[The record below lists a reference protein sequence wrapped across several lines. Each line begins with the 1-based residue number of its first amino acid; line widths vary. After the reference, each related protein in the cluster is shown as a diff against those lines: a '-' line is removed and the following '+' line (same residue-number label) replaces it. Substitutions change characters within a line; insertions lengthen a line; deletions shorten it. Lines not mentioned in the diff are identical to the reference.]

1 MTIESFSN
9 DPFDFALLVT
19 GSLLLLVG
27 GSLLLSRLWRRGR
40 PFPYRQKPLGTDL
53 QRSWLPQLREAV
65 RDDYDILPAVRLDD
79 LLDVD
84 RSARARVAQRAAEK
98 LAGRVVDF
106 VLLAPGTL
114 DPLAVVLLEDDE
126 RQQGFCSAA
135 LLAGG
140 LAVVTLPSRPLPEV
154 DALRVLLRRELG
166 TATSTAPDE
175 PVDDW
180 ALGNLVE
187 PGSASEEWSLGGDA
201 LDRQPA
207 EPTAG
212 AEAATS
218 WPPCPDCGS
227 PRLPRRVNRG
237 RHAGRYFLV
246 CERYPSCQS
255 LQPLKQ
261 SHP

>member
-9 DPFDFALLVT
+9 DPYDVALLVT
-19 GSLLLLVG
+19 GGLLLLVG
-27 GSLLLSRLWRRGR
+27 GSLLLSRLWRRDR
-40 PFPYRQKPLGTDL
+40 PFPYTQKPLGTDL

-65 RDDYDILPAVRLDD
+65 RDDYDILPSVRLDD

-84 RSARARVAQRAAEK
+84 RSARARIAQRAAEK

-140 LAVVTLPSRPLPEV
+140 LAVVTLPARPLPAIDE
-154 DALRVLLRRELG
+154 LRELLRREMG
-166 TATSTAPDE
+166 IGASTAPDE

-180 ALGNLVE
+180 VLGTLVE
-187 PGSASEEWSLGGDA
+187 SGAASEEWSLGGDA
-201 LDRQPA
+201 LDRQPS
-207 EPTAG
+207 EPRPG
-212 AEAATS
+212 ADAAAS

-227 PRLPRRVNRG
+227 PRVPRRVNRG

-255 LQPLKQ
+255 LQPLKLR
-261 SHP
+261 HP